1 MSRLKFMIERN
12 LPALIFGN
20 VVIESSILGGE
31 LRVYGEDWRSY
42 STGGDPAVQL
52 KYPLDDMRSKMD
64 AKTAQQFSEY
74 LLQNVEDQLEA
85 TYPGGIE
92 RAKQELCGWLLRDE
106 VEGK

>member
-42 STGGDPAVQL
+42 STVEGRAVQL

-64 AKTAQQFSEY
+64 EKTAQHFSEH
-74 LLQNVEDQLEA
+74 LLQYVEDELEA

>member
-1 MSRLKFMIERN
+1 MIERN

-42 STGGDPAVQL
+42 STVEGRAVQL

-64 AKTAQQFSEY
+64 EKTAQHFSEH
-74 LLQNVEDQLEA
+74 LLQYVEDEVEA
-85 TYPGGIE
+85 RYPGGIE

>member
-1 MSRLKFMIERN
+1 MIERN

-42 STGGDPAVQL
+42 STVEGRAVQL
-52 KYPLDDMRSKMD
+52 KYPLDGMRSKMD
-64 AKTAQQFSEY
+64 EKTAQHFSEH
-74 LLQNVEDQLEA
+74 LLQYVVDELEA